1 MYKIY
6 FYLLSKQSTDDG
18 KLKSQATP
26 GLLGSSQ
33 SSTATLCVID
43 GKNSQ
48 RGTYNTVEP
57 NGIRPRKPCN
67 CTKSQCLKL

>member
-1 MYKIY
+1 MYKI
-6 FYLLSKQSTDDG
+6 LWEQATDDV
-18 KLKSQATP
+18 KLKSQQTTSS
-26 GLLGSSQ
+26 LLGSSQ
-33 SSTATLCVID
+33 SSTATLCVIE

-48 RGTYNTVEP
+48 RTYSNIEP

>member
-1 MYKIY
+1 MYPKNIG
-6 FYLLSKQSTDDG
+6 QSTDDA
-18 KLKSQATP
+18 KLKTTQQTTP
-26 GLLGSSQ
+26 GLLGSSP
-33 SSTATLCVID
+33 SSTATLCVIE

-48 RGTYNTVEP
+48 RGYSNVEP